1 MPELPEVE
9 TVVRT
14 FRPKLTGRRISSFEA
29 SWPNQIQPSIPKV
42 KAAICGQTIMAVRRR
57 AKYILLDLKDGSA
70 LILHLKMSGRFEWE
84 ADHALGPSHVR
95 ARIGL
100 GRGDALLFVDA
111 RKFGRIRHSHDAA
124 AALAHLGPEPLQDGF
139 TPAALFRIL
148 NGRRRQLKPLLLD
161 QTLIAGLGNIYTD
174 EALHRAKLHPEL
186 RSNEITRAEAG
197 RLQRAIR
204 FVLNKGIR
212 YNGTTLD
219 WIYPGG
225 QMQNYLKIYG
235 RKGEACPRC
244 KKPIQRIVVAQRSTH
259 LCPACQPATNAE

>member
-14 FRPKLTGRRISSFEA
+14 FRPRLTGRKISSFHA
-29 SWPNQIQPSIPKV
+29 TWPKQIQPSIPKV
-42 KAAICGQTIMAVRRR
+42 KAAICGQTITAVHRR
-57 AKYILLDLKDGSA
+57 AKYIMLDLEDGSA

-84 ADHALGPSHVR
+84 ADHQVPPSHVR

-100 GRGDALLFVDA
+100 TRGDALLFIDA
-111 RKFGRIRHSHDAA
+111 RKFGRIRHSDDAT
-124 AALAHLGPEPLQDGF
+124 AALAHLGPEPLEKGF

-148 NGRRRQLKPLLLD
+148 NGRRRKLKALLLD
-161 QTLIAGLGNIYTD
+161 QTLIAGLGNIYAD

-186 RSNEITRAEAG
+186 RTNEISRAQAG

-204 FVLNKGIR
+204 FVLNKGIE

-244 KKPIQRIVVAQRSTH
+244 KTSIQRILVAQRSTH
-259 LCPACQPATNAE
+259 FCPACQSAPNTE